1 MSDETPLFFDH
12 LPGVFA
18 VTLLQVGR
26 RTGLLDAVLAEG
38 GTADDIGE
46 RAGADSRNAAEW
58 LRGMTA
64 AGYLTH
70 ADGRFDA
77 TDMTRTTFGPE
88 FPFSVASILDGLW
101 GAPQVYDDV
110 VAAMRTGAGIPSER
124 LAPYAPFV
132 GVNTPMYEMALVA
145 DWIAAVPGLSEA
157 LAEGARVAEVAPGNG
172 NAAAVVGRAYPR
184 STVVGYDLS
193 PQALPDL
200 PNNVSIRRA
209 DARDLP
215 DEGPFD
221 LVYCLDA
228 LHHMSDPT
236 SILAGVHRA
245 LAPGGVA
252 LVAENDLTGDLDEDA
267 ANPGALIAY
276 ASSVIYCLQEALH
289 GGGVVHSCAEGTGWV
304 EEALADAGFSEI
316 RVHHSETG
324 YAILTGV
331 A

>member
-1 MSDETPLFFDH
+1 MTDETPLFFDH

-38 GTADDIGE
+38 GTAQE
-46 RAGADSRNAAEW
+46 VADRTRTDPRNVAEW

-70 ADGRFDA
+70 SEGRFDA
-77 TDMTRTTFGPE
+77 TDMTRMTFGSE
-88 FPFSVASILDGLW
+88 FPFSVTSILDGLW

-110 VAAMRTGAGIPSER
+110 VAAVRSGAGIASER

-132 GVNTPMYEMALVA
+132 GVNTPLYEMVLVA
-145 DWIAAVPGLSEA
+145 DWIAAVPGLSDR

-172 NAAAVVGRAYPR
+172 NAAAVLGRAFPR
-184 STVVGYDLS
+184 STVVGYDLA

-200 PNNVSIRRA
+200 PTNVSIRRA
-209 DARDLP
+209 DAHNLP
-215 DEGPFD
+215 EEGPFD

-228 LHHMSDPT
+228 LHHMSDPV
-236 SILAGVHRA
+236 SVLKGIHRA
-245 LAPGGVA
+245 LAPGGVV
-252 LVAENDLTGDLDEDA
+252 LVAENDLTGDIDQDA
-267 ANPGALIAY
+267 ESSGAVIAL
-276 ASSVIYCLQEALH
+276 ASSLLYCLQEALH
-289 GGGVVHSCAEGTGWV
+289 GGGEVHSCAEGTQWV
-304 EEALADAGFSEI
+304 VDALADAGFHD
-316 RVHHSETG
+316 VALHHSESG
-324 YAILTGV
+324 YAIVFGT

>member
-12 LPGVFA
+12 LPGMFA

-38 GTADDIGE
+38 GTAHEVAD
-46 RAGADSRNAAEW
+46 RADADPRNAAEW

-77 TDMTRTTFGPE
+77 TDMTRMTFGPE
-88 FPFSVASILDGLW
+88 FPFSVTSILDGLW
-101 GAPQVYDDV
+101 DAPQVYDDV
-110 VAAMRTGAGIPSER
+110 VAAVRSGTGIPSER

-132 GVNTPMYEMALVA
+132 GVNTPMYEAALVA
-145 DWIAAVPGLSEA
+145 DWIAAVPGLTDR
-157 LAEGARVAEVAPGNG
+157 LAEGARVAEIAPGSG
-172 NAAAVVGRAYPR
+172 NAAAVVGRAFPR

-200 PNNVSIRRA
+200 PDNVSIRQA

-215 DEGPFD
+215 DEAPFD

-236 SILAGVHRA
+236 SILEGVHRA

-252 LVAENDLTGDLDEDA
+252 LVAENDLTGDLDQDVE
-267 ANPGALIAY
+267 NPGALIAY
-276 ASSVIYCLQEALH
+276 TSSVIYCLQEALH
-289 GGGVVHSCAEGTGWV
+289 GGGEVHSCAEGSEWV
-304 EEALADAGFSEI
+304 VDALERAGFHDVA
-316 RVHHSETG
+316 VHHSETG
-324 YAILTGV
+324 YAIVHGV